1 MELTEKVAL
10 VTGANTGLG
19 FETVLALYQK
29 GAKVIVACRSEEKGL
44 GAIEKIKA
52 TGEGGNLIY
61 EQLDLSSLA
70 SVKTFSEKVIADQSS
85 LDLLINNAGVMIP
98 PASKT
103 VDGFELQM
111 GVNFV
116 GHFALTG
123 HLFDLLE
130 ATKGSRVVTLS
141 SIAHRGAAID
151 FNNLKLE
158 APYQPWR
165 EYGQSKLADMILML
179 ELHKR
184 LRAKGCQLSSLAAHP
199 GFSKTDLQKNMDEEM
214 LNFIS

>member
-1 MELTEKVAL
+1 M
-10 VTGANTGLG
+10 
-19 FETVLALYQK
+19 
-29 GAKVIVACRSEEKGL
+29 
-44 GAIEKIKA
+44 
-52 TGEGGNLIY
+52 
-61 EQLDLSSLA
+61 
-70 SVKTFSEKVIADQSS
+70 
-85 LDLLINNAGVMIP
+85 
-98 PASKT
+98 
-103 VDGFELQM
+103 
-111 GVNFV
+111 
-116 GHFALTG
+116 
-123 HLFDLLE
+123 E

-158 APYQPWR
+158 SPYQPWR
-165 EYGQSKLADMILML
+165 EYGQSKLVDMILML